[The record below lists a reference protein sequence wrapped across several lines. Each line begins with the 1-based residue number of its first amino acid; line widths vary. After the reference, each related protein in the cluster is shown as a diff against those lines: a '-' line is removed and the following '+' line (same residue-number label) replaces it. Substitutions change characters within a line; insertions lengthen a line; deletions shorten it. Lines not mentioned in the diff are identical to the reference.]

1 MLVVALSFKYSQ
13 VNNRI
18 LGEDMARLPLEI
30 GVSISI
36 EQAEALA
43 KATKCFCTG
52 QSQYARQALIE
63 RLIREQF
70 LPHPLAAV
78 TTEDRA

>member
-1 MLVVALSFKYSQ
+1 
-13 VNNRI
+13 
-18 LGEDMARLPLEI
+18 MARLPLEI

-43 KATKCFCTG
+43 KATKLFCTG
-52 QSQYARQALIE
+52 QSQYCRQALIE

-70 LPHPLAAV
+70 LPHPLA
-78 TTEDRA
+78 TTVNEDRP